1 MTPALI
7 LIGLSSYFL
16 ILLTIGYFTGK
27 KATDDSYFLGN
38 RQSLWWMVAL
48 GMLSDSMSGV
58 SFISVPGAVF
68 KSNFYYMQVVFGYF
82 VGYLAIA
89 YWLLPL
95 YYRHNLTSIYTYLDQ
110 RFGVVEQKTGSFFF
124 VVSRLLGAAGRLF
137 LTAIVFQK
145 FLFDPLGVPFF
156 VTVAVIIL
164 LILAYTF
171 KGGIKTLV
179 LTDAIQSTFL
189 IGGLLFTVVALLRS
203 DVLSSV
209 GFMEILNKSN
219 HVSILNTDFYSNS
232 FFWKHFLGGAFMCIA
247 MTGLDQNMM
256 QKNLSCKSLK
266 EAQKNMISTAF
277 IVVMVNVVFL
287 SLGAVMIEF
296 FTKLGSFPE
305 QTDQF
310 FPSIALQ
317 HLGPAAG
324 MAFVLGLSAAT
335 FSSADSVLTTLT
347 TSTYFDLL
355 GLDRNNNLSSAKK
368 LLYRRVLHGMFALLL
383 LLAIMGF
390 YKYSSGALIDVVLG
404 LANYT
409 YGPLLGLFALGIFTQ
424 TKTNP
429 MGVLIV
435 SLAVPLLCWYLGN
448 NSFVSN
454 LIGLNPLN
462 LKYQFGFELL
472 ILNGLL
478 SYLGYYFTSKIP
490 QRL

>member
-1 MTPALI
+1 MTPTLI

-16 ILLTIGYFTGK
+16 ILLCIGYFTGK

-38 RQSLWWMVAL
+38 KQSIWWMVAL

-95 YYRHNLTSIYTYLDQ
+95 YYKYNLTSIYTYLDQ
-110 RFGVVEQKTGSFFF
+110 RFGVVEQRTGSFFF

-189 IGGLLFTVVALLRS
+189 IGGLLFTVVALLNS
-203 DVLSSV
+203 EVLSSV
-209 GFMEILNKSN
+209 GLMDILKKSN
-219 HVSILNTDFYSNS
+219 HVSIVNSDFYSNS

-256 QKNLSCKSLK
+256 QKNLSCKSLN
-266 EAQKNMISTAF
+266 EAQKNMIATAF
-277 IVVMVNVVFL
+277 IVVLVNVVFL

-296 FTKLGSFPE
+296 FTQLGSFPE

-310 FPSIALQ
+310 FPTIALKY
-317 HLGPAAG
+317 LGPAAG

-355 GLDRNNNLSSAKK
+355 GLDKNNNISGANK
-368 LLYRRVLHGMFALLL
+368 LFYRRVLHGLFAFLLL
-383 LLAIMGF
+383 IAIMGF

-429 MGVLIV
+429 IGVIVV
-435 SLAVPLLCWYLGN
+435 SLIVPLLCWYLGN
-448 NSFVSN
+448 NNFVSN
-454 LIGLNPLN
+454 LIGVNPLN
-462 LKYQFGFELL
+462 LRYQFGFELL
-472 ILNGLL
+472 ILNGLF
-478 SYLGYYFTSKIP
+478 SFLGYYATSKIP
-490 QRL
+490 KSL